1 MKTKPANVAV
11 TVCFFTVLS
20 VLMLAHIVAP
30 DAAHSQSE
38 RRLLS
43 TFPVFSPEKLFSGAL
58 FQELEDY
65 LLDQFVCREAFR
77 GLKAWA
83 RYNLFRHKDNNDLY
97 LADKH
102 LSKLEYPLHE
112 RSISGAA
119 EKFSRIC
126 QQYFP
131 EAKAYYAVIPDKNYF
146 LAEKHGYLSLDYER
160 LVEIMQQNL
169 SAMRYI
175 DLFSV
180 LGSDDYYRTDLH
192 WSQEHLIGV
201 ADKLL
206 AAMGNESRASA
217 QEYTK
222 HALYPFYGSYYGQ
235 AAIQVSPDTLT
246 YLTNSTIEEAVVF
259 DHQSETYGPVYRPEN
274 SILSIPTT
282 FFSPVQNRC

>member
-1 MKTKPANVAV
+1 M
-11 TVCFFTVLS
+11 
-20 VLMLAHIVAP
+20 
-30 DAAHSQSE
+30 
-38 RRLLS
+38 
-43 TFPVFSPEKLFSGAL
+43 
-58 FQELEDY
+58 
-65 LLDQFVCREAFR
+65 LDQFVCREAFR

-222 HALYPFYGSYYGQ
+222 HALYPFCRFLLRAGPL
-235 AAIQVSPDTLT
+235 QVSPDTSPISPTAPLKRRLSSIT
-246 YLTNSTIEEAVVF
+246 SLKPTAQYT
-259 DHQSETYGPVYRPEN
+259 GPKN
-274 SILSIPTT
+274 SILSILRP
-282 FFSPVQNRC
+282 FSLRSKTAGRRQQSRLQQRQRLIIFRDSFGSISPAVIDRLCPNNARGPALPLQRPAG